1 MALLNLNKHYE
12 TQLTTDVVAQD
23 MELILLF
30 SDLSY
35 WCFIHLNALPGGEN
49 INFSLEEK

>member
-12 TQLTTDVVAQD
+12 TQLTTDVVAQN
-23 MELILLF
+23 MELILLL

-35 WCFIHLNALPGGEN
+35 WYFIHLNALPGGEK
-49 INFSLEEK
+49 IKFSLGEK